1 MTQIERAYLGV
12 ITDAI
17 EGCFAFDID
26 QEQYQFTTHLE
37 EGASYSEVLRRALKM
52 EKKIIECYL
61 VAAEQSQYL
70 MADIPRAF
78 KLVAKKRSERI
89 EKLQSL
95 LEVTK

>member
-1 MTQIERAYLGV
+1 
-12 ITDAI
+12 
-17 EGCFAFDID
+17 
-26 QEQYQFTTHLE
+26 
-37 EGASYSEVLRRALKM
+37 M

-78 KLVAKKRSERI
+78 KLVAKKRNDRI